1 MPVNVP
7 AWVGSTVRV
16 ESLRTAAGRRRFTLV
31 AQQRLPLGP
40 AELFPFFGD
49 AHNLERITPPW
60 LHFRVLTPAP
70 IAMGEGALIR
80 YRLRLHGLPV
90 GWLTRIAAWDPPH
103 GFVDEQVRGPYRL
116 WRHRHTFE
124 PDGAGTLARDRVDYE
139 LRGSDGMQNAMQA
152 LLVRRDLERIFGYRA
167 ERLAELYPPV

>member
-1 MPVNVP
+1 MLVNVP
-7 AWVGSTVRV
+7 AWVGATVRV

-31 AQQRLPLGP
+31 AEQRLPLGP
-40 AELFPFFGD
+40 AELFPFFAD

-103 GFVDEQVRGPYRL
+103 GFVDEQLRGPYRL
-116 WRHRHTFE
+116 WHHRHTFE
-124 PDGAGTLARDRVDYE
+124 PDGAGGTIARDRVEYRI
-139 LRGSDGMQNAMQA
+139 RGGAAVQA
-152 LLVRRDLERIFGYRA
+152 LAQRALVERDLRAIFDYRRRA
-167 ERLAELYPPV
+167 LADVFA

>member
-1 MPVNVP
+1 MLS
-7 AWVGSTVRV
+7 GRV
-16 ESLRTAAGRRRFTLV
+16 HVLERS
-31 AQQRLPLGP
+31 QRIDLP
-40 AELFPFFGD
+40 AEQAFEFFAD

-103 GFVDEQVRGPYRL
+103 GFVDEQLHGPYRL

-124 PDGAGTLARDRVDYE
+124 RDGTGTLARDRVDYE
-139 LRGSDGMQNAMQA
+139 LRGSDAMQDA
-152 LLVRRDLERIFGYRA
+152 MQSLLVRRDLERIFGYRGD
-167 ERLAELYPPV
+167 RLAELYPPV